1 MAVRAPRGKARAT
14 RRKARL
20 EAVPVMLPTLV
31 RNIPL
36 YEVLDAE
43 GEELIHE
50 ASMKILEEVGIEFR
64 DDEAIEYWKDA
75 GVEVDGYRVRIEREM
90 LLDLVDK
97 TPEEYT
103 LHGRN
108 PDRTVEVGGKNTIF
122 APTYGSPF
130 VLDFDNNRRYST
142 LADLH
147 KFHKL
152 AHMLP
157 SLHVTGGI
165 TCEPVDIA
173 VSKRHLHVAYSL
185 LRHSDKPFMG
195 ATTAR
200 ERAEDTVAMAKIA
213 LGEEYVDTHTVM
225 TSVCN
230 CNSPLVWDATMLDAV
245 KVYAKHNQPVL
256 LSPFVL
262 AGASTPASTVG
273 SVAQINA
280 EALAGIA
287 FSQLVRPGCP
297 MIYGHYLATVSM
309 QSGAPMAGTP
319 ETAWMNYMTGQM
331 ARRYKVPWRSSGM
344 LAGSKLMD
352 AQAAYESNMTM
363 HACLLAGANFVF
375 HTTGWLEA
383 GLCASFAKFMLDAE
397 QMEMFYRYAQGP
409 SFDDLDEAMEALRE
423 IGPGSHYLGTAHTL
437 KHFQSAFYI
446 PELLDNNSF
455 EQWEIDGAM
464 DATTRALN
472 KAQTMLERYEP
483 PAMDPAIDE
492 ALKDFMARREE
503 VLPDEVS

>member
-1 MAVRAPRGKARAT
+1 MAVRAPRGKARAS
-14 RRKARL
+14 RRKERL

-36 YEVLDAE
+36 YEVLNAE
-43 GEELIHE
+43 GEELIHD

-75 GVEVDGYRVRIEREM
+75 GAEVNGYRVRIQREM

-97 TPEEYT
+97 APEEFT

-108 PDRTVEVGGKNTIF
+108 PQRTVEVGGKNIVF

-130 VLDFDNNRRYST
+130 VLDFDNRRRYST
-142 LADLH
+142 LDDLH

-157 SLHVTGGI
+157 SLHVSGGI
-165 TCEPVDIA
+165 TCEPIDVA
-173 VSKRHLHVAYSL
+173 VSKRHLRVAYSAL
-185 LRHSDKPFMG
+185 THSDKPFMG

-225 TSVCN
+225 VSVCN

-273 SVAQINA
+273 SVTQINA
-280 EALAGIA
+280 EALAGIS

-383 GLCASFAKFMLDAE
+383 GLCASFAKFVLDAE

-409 SFDDLDEAMEALRE
+409 SFEDLGEAMDALRE

-437 KHFQSAFYI
+437 NHFQSAFYI
-446 PELLDNNSF
+446 PQLLDNNSF

-464 DATTRALN
+464 DANTRALN
-472 KAQTMLERYEP
+472 KAQTMLDRYQAP
-483 PAMDPAIDE
+483 PMDAAIDDE
-492 ALKDFMARREE
+492 LKDFMARREA